1 MTCFDSFSL
10 SVVGM
15 PRGTDSS
22 LGSREQRNDFSGDKG
37 GLSPMLDYSVDL
49 LQMIYKLARKNTTS

>member
-49 LQMIYKLARKNTTS
+49 LQMIYK